1 MTTKKPTENYDQ
13 LIERFTKR
21 TAQLSARAA
30 EVKEA
35 HDEYIRIQKDLARL
49 EGSMQAIQY
58 VAYGKMPGD
67 GNHDKFKDHKPDYG
81 KIPDRY

>member
-1 MTTKKPTENYDQ
+1 MTKPIESYDQ

-35 HDEYIRIQKDLARL
+35 HDEYHRIQKDLARL
-49 EGSMQAIQY
+49 EGSMQAIEY
-58 VAYGKMPGD
+58 VAFGKIPGD
-67 GNHDKFKDHKPDYG
+67 GNHDKFKDHKPQ
-81 KIPDRY
+81 

>member
-1 MTTKKPTENYDQ
+1 MTKPIESYDQ

-58 VAYGKMPGD
+58 VAFGKMPGD
-67 GNHDKFKDHKPDYG
+67 GNHDKFKDHKPE
-81 KIPDRY
+81 

>member
-1 MTTKKPTENYDQ
+1 MTKPIESYDQ

-30 EVKEA
+30 EVKES

-67 GNHDKFKDHKPDYG
+67 GNHDKFKDHKPQ
-81 KIPDRY
+81 

>member
-35 HDEYIRIQKDLARL
+35 HDEYHRIQKDLTRL
-49 EGSMQAIQY
+49 CLLYTS
-58 VAYGKMPGD
+58 PSPRD
-67 GNHDKFKDHKPDYG
+67 
-81 KIPDRY
+81 

>member
-35 HDEYIRIQKDLARL
+35 HDEYLRIQKDLARL
-49 EGSMQAIQY
+49 ELSLI
-58 VAYGKMPGD
+58 
-67 GNHDKFKDHKPDYG
+67 H
-81 KIPDRY
+81 I

>member
-1 MTTKKPTENYDQ
+1 MTKPIESYDQ

-35 HDEYIRIQKDLARL
+35 HDEYLRIQKDLARL
-49 EGSMQAIQY
+49 EGSMQAVEY
-58 VAYGKMPGD
+58 LAYGKMPGD
-67 GNHDKFKDHKPDYG
+67 GNHDKFKDHKPQ
-81 KIPDRY
+81 